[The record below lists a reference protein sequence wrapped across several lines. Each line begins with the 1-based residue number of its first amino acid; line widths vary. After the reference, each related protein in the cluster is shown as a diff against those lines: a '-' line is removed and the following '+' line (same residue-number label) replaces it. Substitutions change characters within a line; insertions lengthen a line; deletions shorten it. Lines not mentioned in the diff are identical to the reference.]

1 MAPATVGGGGSHVNG
16 RPATGIGGKAA
27 AATVIGGP
35 GPPSSGTAN
44 GQFSIIFGQFNIA
57 IQYLSDFVTLFGD
70 LLLLVTVMPIPNSTV
85 TVTLLLKFTNLSL
98 ARSLLVTEIRDISQ
112 SKYEYSKIV

>member
-1 MAPATVGGGGSHVNG
+1 MKTFVKFSFNIIQKLRSKTTVMAPATVGGGGSHVNG

-44 GQFSIIFGQFNIA
+44 GQFSIIFGH
-57 IQYLSDFVTLFGD
+57 LTLRYS
-70 LLLLVTVMPIPNSTV
+70 TNPI
-85 TVTLLLKFTNLSL
+85 F
-98 ARSLLVTEIRDISQ
+98 
-112 SKYEYSKIV
+112 